1 MNPAIVA
8 FTRFN
13 FTYVHNINNV
23 PNNDINKV
31 IAELCIEKM
40 TTDIINENI
49 DEYNSTDNLT
59 KKERFLNAYDR
70 YFKHE
75 YTIESNIFDGNTWG
89 KKNIIILEYDFEN
102 TIRLKIEEILDY

>member
-13 FTYVHNINNV
+13 FTYIHYINNV

-31 IAELCIEKM
+31 IAELCIEKI

-49 DEYNSTDNLT
+49 DEYNNIDNLT

-70 YFKHE
+70 YFKDE
-75 YTIESNIFDGNTWG
+75 YNIEYNMFDGNTWG
-89 KKNIIILEYDFEN
+89 EEKTIYLEYDFKN